1 VARRA
6 AGLDPDLLQTD
17 QHSVAAAQ
25 AQLARGA
32 FEPGTSAA
40 MAWPP
45 MAVAG
50 PVSSDS
56 WVLFHIPPAG
66 RRAAGSAATLFDK
79 QVGLQPTAITLRGPF
94 HERCWC

>member
-1 VARRA
+1 MARRA
-6 AGLDPDLLQTD
+6 AGMDPDLLQAD

-32 FEPGTSAA
+32 FEPGASAA
-40 MAWPP
+40 

-50 PVSSDS
+50 PASSDS